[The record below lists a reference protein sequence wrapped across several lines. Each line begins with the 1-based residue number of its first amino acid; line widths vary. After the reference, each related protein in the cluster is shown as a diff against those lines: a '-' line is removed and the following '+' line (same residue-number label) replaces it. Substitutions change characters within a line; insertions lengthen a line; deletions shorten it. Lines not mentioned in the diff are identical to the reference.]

1 MGLWRVLLPM
11 YGLESG
17 KGEVNVVAA
26 VAAVVGVV
34 VVVVVVVFS

>member
-26 VAAVVGVV
+26 VVGGVV
-34 VVVVVVVFS
+34 VVAVVVVFS